1 MKVLIVTDG
10 SPEAR
15 NALVFSSQIIKRI
28 DVQTEILTTVTD
40 SNDSLLNQAED
51 ILATALDIV
60 GVQDAETRVQIG
72 DPYEK
77 IIQEASEGNFDL
89 IIIGDK
95 RPHFLLPRFLSR
107 TLATK
112 VAEYAPCSVIV
123 VRGKI
128 QVIHRILMCDS
139 GVGGSPTLSRLVV
152 QLSNLIEGKEDVT
165 VLHVMSQISAGPG
178 VRGKQLRADAQE
190 LVEEETP
197 EGEILG
203 RDLQML
209 DKPGIQPIPKVRHGL
224 VVDEILSEA
233 LSGDY
238 DLVVLGAH
246 STAAPQSFLLENI
259 ADQIMQQINRPILIV
274 REKGSQVR
282 SNQISS

>member
-15 NALVFSSQIIKRI
+15 NALIFSSQIVQRI
-28 DVQTEILTTVTD
+28 GVQTKILAVVTD

-51 ILATALDIV
+51 ILASALETV
-60 GVQDAETRVQIG
+60 GVQDAETHVQIG
-72 DPYEK
+72 DPCER

-89 IIIGDK
+89 IILGDK

-112 VAEYAPCSVIV
+112 VAENAPCSVIV

-128 QVIHRILMCDS
+128 QFVHRILMCDS
-139 GVGGSPTLSRLVV
+139 GVGGSSTLSRLVLE
-152 QLSNLIEGKEDVT
+152 LSNLLEGKEDVT

-190 LVEEETP
+190 LVEEDTP
-197 EGEILG
+197 EGEILEH
-203 RDLQML
+203 DIQML
-209 DKPGIQPIPKVRHGL
+209 DKPGIHPIPKVRHGL
-224 VVDEILSEA
+224 VVDEILAEA
-233 LSGDY
+233 ISGDY

-246 STAAPQSFLLENI
+246 SSATPQSFLLENI
-259 ADQIMQQINRPILIV
+259 ADQIMQQINRPLLIV
-274 REKGSQVR
+274 REKGS
-282 SNQISS
+282 